1 MENDVSSLML
11 EDEKGDKVKFQVVT
25 KFDIEDREYII
36 VVPEENEDSK
46 EAIVL
51 KIVEEEDGREAFIT
65 VEDDEEFNQV
75 SEVYEALFND

>member
-51 KIVEEEDGREAFIT
+51 KIVEGEDGREAFIT

>member
-11 EDEKGDKVKFQVVT
+11 EDEKGDRVKFNVVT
-25 KFDIEDREYII
+25 KFDIEDKEYII
-36 VVPEENEDSK
+36 AVPDENKDSE

-51 KIVEEEDGREAFIT
+51 KIIKGEDGKEVLIT
-65 VEDDEEFNQV
+65 VEDEDEFNQV

>member
-1 MENDVSSLML
+1 MENDVTSLIL
-11 EDEKGDKVKFQVVT
+11 EDEKGYKVKFNVVT

-36 VVPEENEDSK
+36 AVPDENKDSK

-51 KIVEEEDGREAFIT
+51 KIIEGEDGKEVLIT
-65 VEDDEEFNQV
+65 VEDEDEFNQV

>member
-11 EDEKGDKVKFQVVT
+11 EDEKGNKVKFQVVT

-51 KIVEEEDGREAFIT
+51 KIVEGEDGGEAFIT